1 MWQILPSLLSSS
13 KQVWSRLWLGTTED
27 IGRMNIG
34 AIVLCLLDDFKI
46 LIREVEAAK
55 KRLSDRSGY

>member
-1 MWQILPSLLSSS
+1 MWA
-13 KQVWSRLWLGTTED
+13 GTTED

-34 AIVLCLLDDFKI
+34 AIVLCLPDDFKI

-55 KRLSDRSGY
+55 KRLSDLSGY